1 MIRLLLINLK
11 ARCKIWTAS
20 YIKKVIS
27 QMKTNKTFIPL
38 AILLVTFMVT
48 GEANNFVYASSD
60 YDRALEEFY
69 AEQSEPTQVT
79 KTHSVKKGE
88 TLLGIAVKK
97 GARLSA
103 FTALNNIEDPNHI
116 WVGQE
121 LRYIDYSGD
130 TVKIGPVVSTPKIFP
145 QGRKII
151 SHVILPD
158 KDDVFAP
165 SQPQYVY
172 EIVEMITAPKEP
184 VGQIKVFESLM
195 AFFKWLDGSDYSKQT
210 KGSGTHRADP
220 SSSSPYMVSS
230 KFSLDTLFNDYLS
243 INSDH
248 TFFDSYFPDTSS
260 PPPKQA

>member
-1 MIRLLLINLK
+1 M
-11 ARCKIWTAS
+11 KI
-20 YIKKVIS
+20 
-27 QMKTNKTFIPL
+27 NKTFIPL
-38 AILLVTFMVT
+38 VIFLVTFMVS

-60 YDRALEEFY
+60 YDRALEQFY
-69 AEQSEPTQVT
+69 AEQSESSEVT
-79 KTHSVKKGE
+79 KIHSVEKGE

-97 GARLSA
+97 GTKVSV
-103 FTALNNIEDPNHI
+103 FTALNNIQDPNHI

-130 TVKIGPVVSTPKIFP
+130 SVKMGPVVSTSKVFP

-151 SHVILPD
+151 EHIIVPD

-165 SQPQYVY
+165 ATPTVVY
-172 EIVEMITAPKEP
+172 EVVEMITAPKQP
-184 VGQIKVFESLM
+184 VAQIKVFQSLM

-210 KGSGTHRADP
+210 KGSGTQQRVDP

-230 KFSLDTLFNDYLS
+230 KFNLDTIFNDSLS
-243 INSDH
+243 INSGH

>member
-1 MIRLLLINLK
+1 
-11 ARCKIWTAS
+11 
-20 YIKKVIS
+20 V
-27 QMKTNKTFIPL
+27 
-38 AILLVTFMVT
+38 
-48 GEANNFVYASSD
+48 
-60 YDRALEEFY
+60 
-69 AEQSEPTQVT
+69 
-79 KTHSVKKGE
+79 
-88 TLLGIAVKK
+88 
-97 GARLSA
+97 
-103 FTALNNIEDPNHI
+103 FTALNNIQDPNHI

-130 TVKIGPVVSTPKIFP
+130 SVKMGPVVATPKVFP

-151 SHVILPD
+151 EHVIVPD

-165 SQPQYVY
+165 ANPQAVY
-172 EIVEMITAPKEP
+172 EVVEMITAPKEP
-184 VGQIKVFESLM
+184 VRQIKVFQSLM

-210 KGSGTHRADP
+210 KGSGTQQRVDP

-230 KFSLDTLFNDYLS
+230 KFNLDTVFNDSLS

>member
-1 MIRLLLINLK
+1 M
-11 ARCKIWTAS
+11 KI
-20 YIKKVIS
+20 
-27 QMKTNKTFIPL
+27 NKTFIPL

-60 YDRALEEFY
+60 YDRDLEQFY
-69 AEQSEPTQVT
+69 AEQSKSSQTT
-79 KTHSVKKGE
+79 KTHSVTKGE
-88 TLLGIAVKK
+88 TLLGIALKK
-97 GARLSA
+97 GTRVSA
-103 FTALNNIEDPNHI
+103 FTALNNIQNPNHI

-130 TVKIGPVVSTPKIFP
+130 SVKMGPVVSTSKVFP
-145 QGRKII
+145 QGRKIF
-151 SHVILPD
+151 SHVIVPD
-158 KDDVFAP
+158 RDDMFAP
-165 SQPQYVY
+165 ENPKIVY
-172 EIVEMITAPKEP
+172 EVVEMITTPKEP
-184 VGQIKVFESLM
+184 VAQIKVFQSLM

-210 KGSGTHRADP
+210 KGSGTQQRVDP

-230 KFSLDTLFNDYLS
+230 KFNFDTVFNDSLS

>member
-1 MIRLLLINLK
+1 
-11 ARCKIWTAS
+11 
-20 YIKKVIS
+20 
-27 QMKTNKTFIPL
+27 MKTNKTFIPL

-69 AEQSEPTQVT
+69 AEQSKSSQVT
-79 KTHSVKKGE
+79 KTHSVEKGE

-97 GARLSA
+97 GTRVSV
-103 FTALNNIEDPNHI
+103 FTALNNIQDPNHI

-130 TVKIGPVVSTPKIFP
+130 SVKMGPVVSTSKVFP

-151 SHVILPD
+151 EHVIVPD
-158 KDDVFAP
+158 KDDIFAP
-165 SQPQYVY
+165 ANPGVVY
-172 EIVEMITAPKEP
+172 EVVEMITAPKEP
-184 VGQIKVFESLM
+184 VGQIKVFQSLM
-195 AFFKWLDGSDYSKQT
+195 AFFKWLDGTDYSKQT
-210 KGSGTHRADP
+210 KGSGSQQRVDP

-230 KFSLDTLFNDYLS
+230 KFNLDTVFNDSLS
-243 INSDH
+243 INSGH
-248 TFFDSYFPDTSS
+248 TFFDSYLPDTSS

>member
-1 MIRLLLINLK
+1 
-11 ARCKIWTAS
+11 
-20 YIKKVIS
+20 
-27 QMKTNKTFIPL
+27 MKTNKTFIPL

-60 YDRALEEFY
+60 YDRALEQFY
-69 AEQSEPTQVT
+69 AEQSESSQVT
-79 KTHSVKKGE
+79 KVHSVEKGE
-88 TLLGIAVKK
+88 TLLGIAAKK
-97 GARLSA
+97 GTRVSV
-103 FTALNNIEDPNHI
+103 FTALNNIQDPNHI

-130 TVKIGPVVSTPKIFP
+130 HVKMRPVFSTSKVFP

-151 SHVILPD
+151 EHVIVPD
-158 KDDVFAP
+158 KDDIFAP
-165 SQPQYVY
+165 ANPRVLY
-172 EIVEMITAPKEP
+172 EVVEMITAPKEP
-184 VGQIKVFESLM
+184 MGQIKAFQSLM

-210 KGSGTHRADP
+210 KGSGTQQRVDP

-230 KFSLDTLFNDYLS
+230 KFNLDTVFNDSLS

-248 TFFDSYFPDTSS
+248 TFFDSYLPDTSS

>member
-1 MIRLLLINLK
+1 
-11 ARCKIWTAS
+11 
-20 YIKKVIS
+20 
-27 QMKTNKTFIPL
+27 MKTNKTFIPL
-38 AILLVTFMVT
+38 VILLVTFMVT
-48 GEANNFVYASSD
+48 SEANNFVYASSD

-69 AEQSEPTQVT
+69 AEQSESSQVT

-88 TLLGIAVKK
+88 TLLGIAAKK
-97 GARLSA
+97 GTRVSA
-103 FTALNNIEDPNHI
+103 FTALNNIQDPNHI

-130 TVKIGPVVSTPKIFP
+130 SVKMGPVVSTPKIFP

-151 SHVILPD
+151 SHLILPD

-165 SQPQYVY
+165 AQPQFVY
-172 EIVEMITAPKEP
+172 EVVEMITAPKELM
-184 VGQIKVFESLM
+184 GQIKVFQSLM

-210 KGSGTHRADP
+210 KGSGTQQRVDP

-230 KFSLDTLFNDYLS
+230 KFNFDTVFNDSLS

-248 TFFDSYFPDTSS
+248 TFFDSYHPDTLT

>member
-1 MIRLLLINLK
+1 
-11 ARCKIWTAS
+11 
-20 YIKKVIS
+20 
-27 QMKTNKTFIPL
+27 MKTNKTFIPL

-48 GEANNFVYASSD
+48 CEANNFVYASSD

-69 AEQSEPTQVT
+69 AEYSESSQVT

-88 TLLGIAVKK
+88 TLLGIALKK
-97 GARLSA
+97 RTEVSA
-103 FTALNNIEDPNHI
+103 FTALNNIQNPNHI

-130 TVKIGPVVSTPKIFP
+130 SVKMGPVVSTSKVFP

-151 SHVILPD
+151 SHVIVPD

-165 SQPQYVY
+165 ANPQFVY
-172 EIVEMITAPKEP
+172 EVVEMITAPKER
-184 VGQIKVFESLM
+184 VGQIKVFQSLM

-210 KGSGTHRADP
+210 KGSGTQQRVDP

-230 KFSLDTLFNDYLS
+230 KFNLDTVFNDSLS
-243 INSDH
+243 INSGH
-248 TFFDSYFPDTSS
+248 SFFDSYLPDTSS

>member
-1 MIRLLLINLK
+1 
-11 ARCKIWTAS
+11 
-20 YIKKVIS
+20 
-27 QMKTNKTFIPL
+27 MKTNKTFIPL
-38 AILLVTFMVT
+38 AILLVTFMVA

-69 AEQSEPTQVT
+69 AEQSKPAQVT

-88 TLLGIAVKK
+88 TLLGIAAKK
-97 GARLSA
+97 GTRVSA

-130 TVKIGPVVSTPKIFP
+130 SVKIGSVVSTPKVFP

-151 SHVILPD
+151 EHVILPD

-165 SQPQYVY
+165 ANAGVVY
-172 EIVEMITAPKEP
+172 EVVEMITSPKQP
-184 VGQIKVFESLM
+184 VGQMKVFQSLM

-230 KFSLDTLFNDYLS
+230 RFNLDTVFNDYLS
-243 INSDH
+243 LNSGH
-248 TFFDSYFPDTSS
+248 TFFNSYISDTLS

>member
-1 MIRLLLINLK
+1 
-11 ARCKIWTAS
+11 
-20 YIKKVIS
+20 
-27 QMKTNKTFIPL
+27 MKTNKTFIPL
-38 AILLVTFMVT
+38 AILLVTFMVA

-69 AEQSEPTQVT
+69 AEQSESSQVT

-88 TLLGIAVKK
+88 TLLGIAAKK
-97 GARLSA
+97 GTRVSA
-103 FTALNNIEDPNHI
+103 FTALNNIQDPNHI

-130 TVKIGPVVSTPKIFP
+130 SVKMGPVVSTPKIFP

-151 SHVILPD
+151 SHLILPD

-165 SQPQYVY
+165 AQPQFDHEVV
-172 EIVEMITAPKEP
+172 EIITTPKEP
-184 VGQIKVFESLM
+184 VAHIKVFQSLM

-210 KGSGTHRADP
+210 KGSGTQQRVDS

-230 KFSLDTLFNDYLS
+230 KFNFDTVFNDSLS

-248 TFFDSYFPDTSS
+248 TFFDSYHPDTLT
-260 PPPKQA
+260 PPPRQA

>member
-1 MIRLLLINLK
+1 
-11 ARCKIWTAS
+11 
-20 YIKKVIS
+20 
-27 QMKTNKTFIPL
+27 
-38 AILLVTFMVT
+38 MVT
-48 GEANNFVYASSD
+48 GDANNFVYASSD

-69 AEQSEPTQVT
+69 AEQSESSQVT

-88 TLLGIAVKK
+88 TLLGIALKN
-97 GARLSA
+97 GTRLSA
-103 FTALNNIEDPNHI
+103 FTALNNIQNPNHI

-130 TVKIGPVVSTPKIFP
+130 SVKMGPVVSTPKIFP

-151 SHVILPD
+151 SHLILPD

-165 SQPQYVY
+165 AQPQFVY
-172 EIVEMITAPKEP
+172 EVVEMITAPKELMA
-184 VGQIKVFESLM
+184 QIKVFQSLM

-210 KGSGTHRADP
+210 KGSGTQQRVDP

-230 KFSLDTLFNDYLS
+230 KFNFDTVFNDSLS
-243 INSDH
+243 INSGH
-248 TFFDSYFPDTSS
+248 TFFNSYISDTLR

>member
-1 MIRLLLINLK
+1 MSSVINIR
-11 ARCKIWTAS
+11 
-20 YIKKVIS
+20 KVLN

-48 GEANNFVYASSD
+48 GEANNFVYALSD

-69 AEQSEPTQVT
+69 AEQSESSQVT

-88 TLLGIAVKK
+88 TLLGIALEKRTKV
-97 GARLSA
+97 SA
-103 FTALNNIEDPNHI
+103 FTALNNIQNPNHI

-130 TVKIGPVVSTPKIFP
+130 TVKIGSVVSAPKIFP

-151 SHVILPD
+151 EHIIVPD
-158 KDDVFAP
+158 KDDIFSP
-165 SQPQYVY
+165 SNPQVVY
-172 EIVEMITAPKEP
+172 EVVEAITAPKESI
-184 VGQIKVFESLM
+184 GKIKVFESLM
-195 AFFKWLDGSDYSKQT
+195 AFFKWLDGTDYSKQT
-210 KGSGTHRADP
+210 KGSGSHRADP
-220 SSSSPYMVSS
+220 SSSSPYMVSA
-230 KFSLDTLFNDYLS
+230 KFYLDAIFNDYLS

-248 TFFDSYFPDTSS
+248 AFFDSYFPDTSS

>member
-1 MIRLLLINLK
+1 
-11 ARCKIWTAS
+11 
-20 YIKKVIS
+20 
-27 QMKTNKTFIPL
+27 MKTNKTFIPL

-69 AEQSEPTQVT
+69 AEQSESSRVT

-88 TLLGIAVKK
+88 TLLGIALKK
-97 GARLSA
+97 GTRVST
-103 FTALNNIEDPNHI
+103 FTALNNIQNPNHI

-130 TVKIGPVVSTPKIFP
+130 SVKMGPVVSTPKIFP

-151 SHVILPD
+151 EHVIVPD

-165 SQPQYVY
+165 ATPTVVY
-172 EIVEMITAPKEP
+172 EVVEAIAAPKQP
-184 VGQIKVFESLM
+184 VAQIKVFQSLM

-210 KGSGTHRADP
+210 KGSGTQQRVDP
-220 SSSSPYMVSS
+220 SSSSPYMVYS
-230 KFSLDTLFNDYLS
+230 KFNLDTVFNDSLS
-243 INSDH
+243 IDSDH
-248 TFFDSYFPDTSS
+248 TFFDSYLPDTSS

>member
-1 MIRLLLINLK
+1 
-11 ARCKIWTAS
+11 
-20 YIKKVIS
+20 
-27 QMKTNKTFIPL
+27 MKTNKTFIPL

-48 GEANNFVYASSD
+48 SEANNFVYASSD

-69 AEQSEPTQVT
+69 AERSESSKVT

-88 TLLGIAVKK
+88 TLLGIALKK
-97 GARLSA
+97 GTRVSTFA
-103 FTALNNIEDPNHI
+103 ALNNIQNPNHI

-130 TVKIGPVVSTPKIFP
+130 SVKMGPVVSTSKVFP

-151 SHVILPD
+151 SHVIVPD

-165 SQPQYVY
+165 ANPGVVY
-172 EIVEMITAPKEP
+172 EIVEMITAPKDA
-184 VGQIKVFESLM
+184 VGQIKVFQSLM
-195 AFFKWLDGSDYSKQT
+195 DFFKWLDGSDYSKQT
-210 KGSGTHRADP
+210 KGSGSQQRVDP

-230 KFSLDTLFNDYLS
+230 KFNPDTVFNGYLS

-248 TFFDSYFPDTSS
+248 TFFDSYLPDTAS

>member
-1 MIRLLLINLK
+1 
-11 ARCKIWTAS
+11 
-20 YIKKVIS
+20 
-27 QMKTNKTFIPL
+27 MKTNKTFIPL

-48 GEANNFVYASSD
+48 DVANNFVYASFD
-60 YDRALEEFY
+60 YDHALEQFY

-88 TLLGIAVKK
+88 TLLGIAAKK
-97 GARLSA
+97 GTKVSV
-103 FTALNNIEDPNHI
+103 FTALNNIQNPNHI

-121 LRYIDYSGD
+121 LRYIDYSED
-130 TVKIGPVVSTPKIFP
+130 SVKMGSAVSTPKIFP

-158 KDDVFAP
+158 KDNVFAP
-165 SQPQYVY
+165 ANPKVVY
-172 EIVEMITAPKEP
+172 EVTEMITAPKEP
-184 VGQIKVFESLM
+184 AAQIKVFQSLM

-210 KGSGTHRADP
+210 KGSGSHRADP

-230 KFSLDTLFNDYLS
+230 KFNPDTVFNDYLS

-248 TFFDSYFPDTSS
+248 TFFDSYLPDTSS

>member
-1 MIRLLLINLK
+1 
-11 ARCKIWTAS
+11 
-20 YIKKVIS
+20 
-27 QMKTNKTFIPL
+27 MKTNQTFIPL

-60 YDRALEEFY
+60 YDRALEQFY
-69 AEQSEPTQVT
+69 AEQAKSSEVT

-88 TLLGIAVKK
+88 TLLGIALKK
-97 GARLSA
+97 GTRVSA
-103 FTALNNIEDPNHI
+103 FTALNKIQNPNHI

-130 TVKIGPVVSTPKIFP
+130 SVKMGPVVSTSKVFP

-151 SHVILPD
+151 EHVIVPD

-165 SQPQYVY
+165 ATPTVVY
-172 EIVEMITAPKEP
+172 EVVEMIRAPKRP
-184 VGQIKVFESLM
+184 VAQIKVFQSLM

-210 KGSGTHRADP
+210 KGSGTQQRVDP

-230 KFSLDTLFNDYLS
+230 KFNLDTIFNDSLS
-243 INSDH
+243 IKSGH